1 MPALWIVEALDGFKQ
16 GCFRLPPGLPQV
28 APNQL
33 SLKSFEEGFHVGVRV
48 RLGSVNRSLEGGLC
62 RIEAFSGTRRSL
74 PIPSN
79 RRRERLRVRALG

>member
-1 MPALWIVEALDGFKQ
+1 
-16 GCFRLPPGLPQV
+16 
-28 APNQL
+28 
-33 SLKSFEEGFHVGVRV
+33 
-48 RLGSVNRSLEGGLC
+48 LGGGLC